1 MDETGT
7 YRRAALRGVEW
18 LVGQMRPD
26 GSYGLDVADPAS
38 YYKSPWLML
47 LAGRNDLAYRLLG
60 HIERTYMRPNGDF
73 LLADGVKSGNG
84 VFDEYWPYMNAW
96 IAMASQKLGRFDMA
110 RKAWAYLRTYYHEG
124 LGAFTLRAPYGEG
137 DNLVEGFITAH
148 LGLASLYFG
157 EDGRARTAGDFLL
170 RLLALQPDLSRALYL
185 RVDDGGTLVTGLPPE
200 LQDLG
205 AVKTAEPC
213 QLYFLVGY
221 PIAFLAKLYDATGE
235 PRYLDGSR
243 AYLDFARSCHETLYS
258 FFYAHKVGWAASL
271 LARMTGEEEARTM
284 ARRIADYLV
293 SIQEPNGGWVQDL
306 PAHTSYDQSAE
317 ICAWLLELSAE
328 LG

>member
-1 MDETGT
+1 MKTLGT
-7 YRRAALRGVEW
+7 YRQAALRGVEW
-18 LVGQMRPD
+18 LAGQVRGD
-26 GSYGLDVADPAS
+26 GSYGPDVPDPAS

-60 HIERTYMRPNGDF
+60 YIERTYMQPNGDF
-73 LLADGVKSGNG
+73 VLADGTKSENG
-84 VFDEYWPYMNAW
+84 VFNEYWPYMNAW
-96 IAMASQKLGRFDMA
+96 IAMASQKMGRFDMA

-157 EDGRARTAGDFLL
+157 EDARARTSGDFLL
-170 RLLALQPDLSRALYL
+170 HLLELQPDLSQALYL
-185 RVDDGGTLVTGLPPE
+185 RVDDGAALVTELPPE
-200 LQDLG
+200 LQNLG
-205 AVKTAEPC
+205 VVKTAEPY

-235 PRYLDGSR
+235 TKYLDGAR

-258 FFYAHKVGWAASL
+258 FFYAHKVGWAASQV
-271 LARMTGEEEARTM
+271 ARLTGDQGAEST

-293 SIQEPNGGWVQDL
+293 SIQEPNGGWVQDE
-306 PAHTSYDQSAE
+306 PVHTSFDQSAE